1 MPPGRPDSS
10 RGPARLAAPTR
21 RRPAVRDAQG
31 GRWTRLL
38 ERLFRLKQH
47 GTTPRVELLGGVT
60 TFAAMAYIIVVHPA
74 ILAFAG
80 LPVGPSTVATIITA
94 VFGCLLMGLY
104 ANRPLAVAPY
114 MGENAFIA
122 FGLTAMNIGWQLRLG
137 AVFVSGLAFL
147 LITLLGV
154 RAWLANALSTSLK
167 HSFAVGI
174 GLFLA

>member
-60 TFAAMAYIIVVHPA
+60 TFAAMAYIIVVNPA

-122 FGLTAMNIGWQLRLG
+122 FGLTAMLVLGQHVTWQQRLG
-137 AVFVSGLAFL
+137 AVFVS
-147 LITLLGV
+147 V
-154 RAWLANALSTSLK
+154 
-167 HSFAVGI
+167 
-174 GLFLA
+174 